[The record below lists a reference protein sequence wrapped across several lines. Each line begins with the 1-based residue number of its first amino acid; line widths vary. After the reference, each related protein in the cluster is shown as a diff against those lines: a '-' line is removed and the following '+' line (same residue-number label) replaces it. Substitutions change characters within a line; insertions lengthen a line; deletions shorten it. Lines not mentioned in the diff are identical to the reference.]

1 MYCALQYAVGVS
13 FLVLISNMLS
23 IVFSAPPYNF
33 NAVGLGYMG
42 VGPMTGNILGG
53 LLTGFSSDMAIPF
66 LAKRNKGY
74 FEPEMRLYLLA
85 LPVLLQ
91 AGGLVLF
98 GISAENVRF
107 L

>member
-42 VGPMTGNILGG
+42 VGPMIGNILGG
-53 LLTGFSSDMAIPF
+53 LLTGFSSDIFPEIG
-66 LAKRNKGY
+66 LAMYG
-74 FEPEMRLYLLA
+74 FGMGSICDASLT
-85 LPVLLQ
+85 
-91 AGGLVLF
+91 LVMD
-98 GISAENVRF
+98 AYREV
-107 L
+107 